1 MTDLAPLLPAARALL
16 SLCKAKRLTIA
27 TAESCT
33 GGLVAGVL
41 TEIAGSSAAV
51 ERGFVTYSNRAKTD
65 LLGVPEELLK
75 RLGAVSEEVALA
87 MVAGALAN
95 SPADLAVAITGIA
108 GPDGGSTEKPV
119 GLVHFATAR
128 RGREIVHVEK
138 RFGSIGRSEVRLASV
153 GQALAMLTEM
163 AGG

>member
-128 RGREIVHVEK
+128 HGREIVHVEK